1 VLATVVLSANSFAA
15 GRLLER
21 AHLALSHVDRDA
33 QHVAVREQDDPF
45 GKRRLIALLGAN
57 ADGTAGSRHDLNGGR
72 QRLA

>member
-33 QHVAVREQDDPF
+33 QHVAERDQDDPF
-45 GKRRLIALLGAN
+45 GKRQLNRLVDGLLGAR
-57 ADGTAGSRHDLNGGR
+57 ACCGVYFLDLDQDDR
-72 QRLA
+72 